1 MSSSSTLPPVQ
12 SEAFSVAL
20 PKPPPSMEEHHQRG
34 LRVREA
40 KLKQVINDLGKERER
55 ALKRVPRDDEISSDA
70 GN

>member
-1 MSSSSTLPPVQ
+1 
-12 SEAFSVAL
+12 
-20 PKPPPSMEEHHQRG
+20 MEEHHQRG